1 MSKAIEVLLIEDNP
15 ADAYLACEYL
25 NDTGYFVL
33 VTKLQDG
40 KAAIDFFE
48 QVHGGFKKMPDLV
61 LLDLNLPKQNGQEVL
76 EFIRRQDK
84 EVTVVIYSGSTSP
97 MDRQRAENSK
107 VNGYL
112 VKPMTGD
119 EMDEVVFQLKKV
131 LYIIKPWP
139 KLLSYCYFTAFYMPS
154 VWQQMHSTLAF
165 PPNESPSYS
174 TSAVQKQLLYI
185 PLLSCVLLTPQHSGN
200 SR

>member
-1 MSKAIEVLLIEDNP
+1 MNKAIDVLLIEDNP

-48 QVHGGFKKMPDLV
+48 QVHVGIKKMPDLV

-76 EFIRRQDK
+76 EFIRRHDQD
-84 EVTVVIYSGSTSP
+84 VTVVIYSGSTSP
-97 MDRQRAENSK
+97 MDRKRAETGK

-119 EMDEVVFQLKKV
+119 EMDEVVFQLRKV
-131 LYIIKPWP
+131 LKTINDREATY
-139 KLLSYCYFTAFYMPS
+139 
-154 VWQQMHSTLAF
+154 Q
-165 PPNESPSYS
+165 
-174 TSAVQKQLLYI
+174 
-185 PLLSCVLLTPQHSGN
+185 
-200 SR
+200 

>member
-48 QVHGGFKKMPDLV
+48 QVNEGAKKMPDLV
-61 LLDLNLPKQNGQEVL
+61 LLDLNLPKQNGQEIL
-76 EFIRRQDK
+76 EFIRRQDRD
-84 EVTVVIYSGSTSP
+84 VTVVIYSGSTSP
-97 MDRQRAENSK
+97 MDRQRAEKSN

-112 VKPMTGD
+112 VKPMTGE
-119 EMDEVVFQLKKV
+119 EMDEVVFQLRRFLKN
-131 LYIIKPWP
+131 ID
-139 KLLSYCYFTAFYMPS
+139 
-154 VWQQMHSTLAF
+154 
-165 PPNESPSYS
+165 ERE
-174 TSAVQKQLLYI
+174 
-185 PLLSCVLLTPQHSGN
+185 LTICD
-200 SR
+200 

>member
-1 MSKAIEVLLIEDNP
+1 MNKAIDVLLIEDNP

-25 NDTGYFVL
+25 NDTGFPVT

-40 KAAIDFFE
+40 KAAIDYFE
-48 QVHGGFKKMPDLV
+48 QVHVGAKEMPDLV

-76 EFIRRQDK
+76 EFIRRHDQN
-84 EVTVVIYSGSTSP
+84 VIVVIYSGSTSP
-97 MDRQRAENSK
+97 MDRHRAETSK

-131 LYIIKPWP
+131 LSSID
-139 KLLSYCYFTAFYMPS
+139 
-154 VWQQMHSTLAF
+154 VR
-165 PPNESPSYS
+165 
-174 TSAVQKQLLYI
+174 SAPCQ
-185 PLLSCVLLTPQHSGN
+185 
-200 SR
+200 

>member
-1 MSKAIEVLLIEDNP
+1 MRKTIQVLLIEDNP

-25 NDTGYFVL
+25 NDTGFTVT

-40 KAAIDFFE
+40 RAAIDFFE
-48 QVHGGFKKMPDLV
+48 QVHGGARRMPDLV

-84 EVTVVIYSGSTSP
+84 DVTVVIYSGSTSP
-97 MDRQRAENSK
+97 MDRQRAETSK

-119 EMDEVVFQLKKV
+119 EMDEVVFQLREV
-131 LYIIKPWP
+131 LKTVEE
-139 KLLSYCYFTAFYMPS
+139 KAAM
-154 VWQQMHSTLAF
+154 V
-165 PPNESPSYS
+165 E
-174 TSAVQKQLLYI
+174 
-185 PLLSCVLLTPQHSGN
+185 
-200 SR
+200 

>member
-1 MSKAIEVLLIEDNP
+1 MCRAIDVLLIEDNP

-25 NDTGYFVL
+25 RDTGFSIN

-40 KAAIDFFE
+40 RAAIDYVE
-48 QVHGGFKKMPDLV
+48 QVRKGSKRMPDLV

-76 EFIRRQDK
+76 EFIRRQDSD
-84 EVTVVIYSGSTSP
+84 VTVVIYSGSTSP
-97 MDRQRAENSK
+97 MDRQRAEDSN

-131 LYIIKPWP
+131 LKSIQAGFGP
-139 KLLSYCYFTAFYMPS
+139 CN
-154 VWQQMHSTLAF
+154 ST
-165 PPNESPSYS
+165 
-174 TSAVQKQLLYI
+174 
-185 PLLSCVLLTPQHSGN
+185 
-200 SR
+200 

>member
-1 MSKAIEVLLIEDNP
+1 MKKTVLIFDRFGNVPSPRQFDGNISISVGSIHQGGDLQMGKAIEVLLIEDNP

-25 NDTGYFVL
+25 NDTGFQVS

-40 KAAIDFFE
+40 KAAIDYFE
-48 QVHGGFKKMPDLV
+48 QVHGGIRQMPDLV

-76 EFIRRQDK
+76 EFIRRHDK
-84 EVTVVIYSGSTSP
+84 EVRVVIYSGSTSP
-97 MDRQRAENSK
+97 MDRQRAEASS

-131 LYIIKPWP
+131 LKSIDD
-139 KLLSYCYFTAFYMPS
+139 
-154 VWQQMHSTLAF
+154 STC
-165 PPNESPSYS
+165 NC
-174 TSAVQKQLLYI
+174 Q
-185 PLLSCVLLTPQHSGN
+185 
-200 SR
+200 

>member
-1 MSKAIEVLLIEDNP
+1 MSKSIVVLLIEDNP

-25 NDTGYFVL
+25 NDTGFPVS

-48 QVHGGFKKMPDLV
+48 QVHTGSKQMPDLV

-76 EFIRRQDK
+76 EFIRLQDK
-84 EVTVVIYSGSTSP
+84 DVTVVIYSGSTSP
-97 MDRQRAENSK
+97 MDRQRAEISK

-119 EMDEVVFQLKKV
+119 EMDEVVSQLRKM
-131 LYIIKPWP
+131 LRTIDER
-139 KLLSYCYFTAFYMPS
+139 AG
-154 VWQQMHSTLAF
+154 
-165 PPNESPSYS
+165 
-174 TSAVQKQLLYI
+174 
-185 PLLSCVLLTPQHSGN
+185 SCQ
-200 SR
+200 

>member
-1 MSKAIEVLLIEDNP
+1 MNINKAIEVLLIEDNP

-48 QVHGGFKKMPDLV
+48 QVHGGYRKMPDLV

-76 EFIRRQDK
+76 EFTRRQD
-84 EVTVVIYSGSTSP
+84 EDVTVVIYSGSTSP
-97 MDRQRAENSK
+97 MDRQRAETSK

-112 VKPMTGD
+112 VKPMTGE

-131 LYIIKPWP
+131 LKTIDEKG
-139 KLLSYCYFTAFYMPS
+139 
-154 VWQQMHSTLAF
+154 
-165 PPNESPSYS
+165 
-174 TSAVQKQLLYI
+174 TSANDPPDPLYF
-185 PLLSCVLLTPQHSGN
+185 VLQTVGRNTTDRGMIRTSPFHRS
-200 SR
+200 SSAPF

>member
-1 MSKAIEVLLIEDNP
+1 MTSTIQVLLIEDNP

-25 NDTGYFVL
+25 NDTGFSIK

-48 QVHGGFKKMPDLV
+48 QVHGGTRRMPDLV

-84 EVTVVIYSGSTSP
+84 DVIMVIYSGSSSP
-97 MDRQRAENSK
+97 MDRQNAETSK
-107 VNGYL
+107 VNDYL

-119 EMDEVVFQLKKV
+119 EMDEVVFQLRKFLKTV
-131 LYIIKPWP
+131 EEK
-139 KLLSYCYFTAFYMPS
+139 AAM
-154 VWQQMHSTLAF
+154 V
-165 PPNESPSYS
+165 E
-174 TSAVQKQLLYI
+174 
-185 PLLSCVLLTPQHSGN
+185 
-200 SR
+200 

>member
-1 MSKAIEVLLIEDNP
+1 MGGHADGKVIDVLLIEDNP

-25 NDTGYFVL
+25 NDTGFRIS

-40 KAAIDFFE
+40 KAAIDYFE
-48 QVHGGFKKMPDLV
+48 QVQGGVKERPDLV

-76 EFIRRQDK
+76 EFIRRYDQ
-84 EVTVVIYSGSTSP
+84 EVTVVIYSGSSSP
-97 MDRQRAENSK
+97 MDQQRAEISN

-131 LYIIKPWP
+131 LKSIDERP
-139 KLLSYCYFTAFYMPS
+139 A
-154 VWQQMHSTLAF
+154 
-165 PPNESPSYS
+165 
-174 TSAVQKQLLYI
+174 
-185 PLLSCVLLTPQHSGN
+185 SCQ
-200 SR
+200 

>member
-131 LYIIKPWP
+131 LKNIDERENC
-139 KLLSYCYFTAFYMPS
+139 LRLDT
-154 VWQQMHSTLAF
+154 
-165 PPNESPSYS
+165 
-174 TSAVQKQLLYI
+174 
-185 PLLSCVLLTPQHSGN
+185 
-200 SR
+200 

>member
-1 MSKAIEVLLIEDNP
+1 MSKSIEVLLIEDNP

-25 NDTGYFVL
+25 NDTGFTIS

-48 QVHGGFKKMPDLV
+48 QVHVGSKQMPDLV

-76 EFIRRQDK
+76 EFIRLKDK
-84 EVTVVIYSGSTSP
+84 DVTVVIYSGSTSP
-97 MDRQRAENSK
+97 MDRQRAEMSN

-119 EMDEVVFQLKKV
+119 EMDEVVFQLRKV
-131 LYIIKPWP
+131 LKTIDER
-139 KLLSYCYFTAFYMPS
+139 TAP
-154 VWQQMHSTLAF
+154 
-165 PPNESPSYS
+165 
-174 TSAVQKQLLYI
+174 
-185 PLLSCVLLTPQHSGN
+185 CV
-200 SR
+200 

>member
-1 MSKAIEVLLIEDNP
+1 MTRTIQVLLIEDNP

-25 NDTGYFVL
+25 NDTGFAVK

-48 QVHGGFKKMPDLV
+48 QVHGGARQMPDLV

-84 EVTVVIYSGSTSP
+84 DVTVVIYSGSTSP
-97 MDRQRAENSK
+97 MDRQRAEASQ

-119 EMDEVVFQLKKV
+119 EMDEVVFQLRKFLKTV
-131 LYIIKPWP
+131 EEK
-139 KLLSYCYFTAFYMPS
+139 AAM
-154 VWQQMHSTLAF
+154 V
-165 PPNESPSYS
+165 E
-174 TSAVQKQLLYI
+174 
-185 PLLSCVLLTPQHSGN
+185 
-200 SR
+200 

>member
-1 MSKAIEVLLIEDNP
+1 MGKVIDVLLIEDNP

-25 NDTGYFVL
+25 NDTGFRIS

-40 KAAIDFFE
+40 KAAIDYFE
-48 QVHGGFKKMPDLV
+48 QVQGGVKERPDLV

-76 EFIRRQDK
+76 EFIRRYDQ
-84 EVTVVIYSGSTSP
+84 EVTVVIYSGSSSP
-97 MDRQRAENSK
+97 MDQQRAEISN

-131 LYIIKPWP
+131 LKSIDERP
-139 KLLSYCYFTAFYMPS
+139 A
-154 VWQQMHSTLAF
+154 
-165 PPNESPSYS
+165 
-174 TSAVQKQLLYI
+174 
-185 PLLSCVLLTPQHSGN
+185 SCQ
-200 SR
+200 

>member
-1 MSKAIEVLLIEDNP
+1 MGKTIDVLLVEDNP

-25 NDTGYFVL
+25 NDTGFMVSI
-33 VTKLQDG
+33 TKLRDG

-48 QVHGGFKKMPDLV
+48 QVHGGAKNMPDLV

-76 EFIRRQDK
+76 EFIRSHDQ

-97 MDRQRAENSK
+97 KDRQRAETSN

-131 LYIIKPWP
+131 LKTIDERVAA
-139 KLLSYCYFTAFYMPS
+139 C
-154 VWQQMHSTLAF
+154 Q
-165 PPNESPSYS
+165 
-174 TSAVQKQLLYI
+174 
-185 PLLSCVLLTPQHSGN
+185 
-200 SR
+200 